1 MTTMTMTLASPLFQN
16 PRIGAALSKD
26 VKSNSLA
33 LRINYCSGIKF
44 PCSRPLKASERLL
57 FKPISAV
64 SLGLEAS
71 ITEPNVI
78 SVKNVEIVVE
88 SQDDDKIQVSFGSV
102 FALRVDLLGKETQTV
117 FDKVL
122 RSLARSAPPVPGF
135 RREKGGKTTKVPTD
149 FLLQILGEARVTNF
163 VIQEIVSSTL
173 ADYVKKENLT
183 VKENKVN
190 TIQTAE
196 ELKLAFVPGKD
207 FGFNA
212 TLEFEKPTEEEDA
225 EEEEDEAAEDKE
237 E

>member
-1 MTTMTMTLASPLFQN
+1 
-16 PRIGAALSKD
+16 
-26 VKSNSLA
+26 
-33 LRINYCSGIKF
+33 
-44 PCSRPLKASERLL
+44 PLKASERLL

-64 SLGLEAS
+64 SSGLEAS

-88 SQDDDKIQVSFGSV
+88 SQDDDKIQV
-102 FALRVDLLGKETQTV
+102 RVDLLGKETQTV

-135 RREKGGKTTKVPTD
+135 RREKGGSLFIIINFCLMCMGTSAGKTTKVELFSFVPTD

-196 ELKLAFVPGKD
+196 ELKSVFVPGKD

-212 TLEFEKPTEEEDA
+212 TLELEKPTEEEEDA
-225 EEEEDEAAEDKE
+225 EKKTMKKKKQQIKMNSFSSLIV
-237 E
+237 

>member
-1 MTTMTMTLASPLFQN
+1 MKCTQFNPKTNLSKIKIKSDFSILKSSKSQSIAISHTLRPQPFA
-16 PRIGAALSKD
+16 AALGQCPAAAAVCKAHLPPSK
-26 VKSNSLA
+26 
-33 LRINYCSGIKF
+33 
-44 PCSRPLKASERLL
+44 PLKASERLL

-64 SLGLEAS
+64 SSGLEAS

-88 SQDDDKIQVSFGSV
+88 SQDDDKIQV
-102 FALRVDLLGKETQTV
+102 RVDLLGKETQTV

-196 ELKLAFVPGKD
+196 ELKSV
-207 FGFNA
+207 
-212 TLEFEKPTEEEDA
+212 
-225 EEEEDEAAEDKE
+225 
-237 E
+237 

>member
-1 MTTMTMTLASPLFQN
+1 MTTMTMTMTMTLASPLFQN

-64 SLGLEAS
+64 SSGLEAS

-88 SQDDDKIQVSFGSV
+88 SQDDDKIQV
-102 FALRVDLLGKETQTV
+102 RVDLLGKETQTV

-196 ELKLAFVPGKD
+196 ELKSVFVPGKD

-212 TLEFEKPTEEEDA
+212 TLELEKPTEEEEDA
-225 EEEEDEAAEDKE
+225 EEDDEEEEEAADKDE
-237 E
+237 